1 MRYLTAII
9 VIVTLVAIGFLF
21 NYSFSSTDPI
31 TYDLLVINENIE
43 NSNLAVNANTE
54 SQLETA
60 EAQIPI
66 DRPSDRITKKPFGIK
81 ITPQNSPIQPER
93 FFGYHTGSDYEIFED
108 ELEKDLEVR
117 AICAG
122 KLRQKTTATGYGGV
136 IIHDCELENQIVTVV
151 YGHLKLTSVN
161 IEVGLTVGIGDVIG
175 LLGDNESEET
185 DGERKHLHLSIHRGK
200 EVNIKG
206 YVQNESELDSWIDPI
221 SIINKY

>member
-161 IEVGLTVGIGDVIG
+161 IEVGSTVGIGDVIG